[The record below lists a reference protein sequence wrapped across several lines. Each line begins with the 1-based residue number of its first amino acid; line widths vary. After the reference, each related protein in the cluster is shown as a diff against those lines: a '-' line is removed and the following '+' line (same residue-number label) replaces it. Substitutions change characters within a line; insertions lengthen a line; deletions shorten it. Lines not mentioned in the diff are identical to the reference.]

1 MLSAYFSY
9 DIQYPK
15 RYKLKSYTNKD
26 ILFTLVLTETILI
39 FLKLRLNGHEID
51 LPDDINDNNNKQKLH
66 TQEKT
71 NRNFL
76 KKFKNYFANFSIFTS
91 LNFSVWN
98 FSIFQWN
105 RFWIVL
111 LHFDKKKKKK

>member
-26 ILFTLVLTETILI
+26 ILFTLVLTGTILI

-76 KKFKNYFANFSIFTS
+76 KNFKNYFAKFSIFELFCLEFFHFSMESVLNCS
-91 LNFSVWN
+91 LTL
-98 FSIFQWN
+98 
-105 RFWIVL
+105 R
-111 LHFDKKKKKK
+111 